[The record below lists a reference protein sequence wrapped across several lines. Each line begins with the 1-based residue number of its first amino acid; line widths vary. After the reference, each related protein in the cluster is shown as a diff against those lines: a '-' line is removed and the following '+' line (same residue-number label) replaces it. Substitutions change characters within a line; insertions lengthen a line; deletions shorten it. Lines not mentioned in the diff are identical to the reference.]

1 MKKVLLI
8 QKGVFTLLFAFGL
21 GMGTAYA
28 YNFSAVCSGKT
39 LYFNVINATNHYV
52 EITYPGTSTT
62 NPWSGYT
69 KPTGSITLP
78 STVTNNGVTYIVTKI
93 GDYTFRDR

>member
-1 MKKVLLI
+1 MKGVLLI
-8 QKGVFTLLFAFGL
+8 KKGVFALLLALGL

-28 YNFSAVCSGKT
+28 YDFSAVCSTGQT
-39 LYFNVINATNHYV
+39 LYYNIIDATNHYV

-69 KPTGSITLP
+69 KPTGSIPLP
-78 STVTNNGVTYIVTKI
+78 STVTNNGVT
-93 GDYTFRDR
+93 